1 MPFTTANQQVIAK
14 FLPAPALEVFC
25 KAATQAEQDNKP
37 YNDCVKAGWTAVG
50 AAGWQKPA
58 TGKKWIRKDDPG
70 GSSVHV
76 DAPLGGARKKPKAE
90 DDMTEKFDTEA
101 SVFKVDDSL
110 GLVFGWAIVC
120 NKAGEAYYD
129 TQGDHIPEDSMLKAA
144 ADFMKNSRVAK
155 DMHQGDEIGPV
166 VFAWPM
172 TAEIAKAMG
181 IETETTG
188 LMIAMLPPADILAKF
203 KDGSYTGFS
212 IGGDRV
218 HDEEVAA

>member
-1 MPFTTANQQVIAK
+1 
-14 FLPAPALEVFC
+14 
-25 KAATQAEQDNKP
+25 
-37 YNDCVKAGWTAVG
+37 
-50 AAGWQKPA
+50 
-58 TGKKWIRKDDPG
+58 
-70 GSSVHV
+70 
-76 DAPLGGARKKPKAE
+76 
-90 DDMTEKFDTEA
+90 MTEKFDTEA